1 MAKERLNDLYYLVSI
16 LSCSFIL
23 LNSEKAR
30 IEGKNIL
37 VHCIQGISRSV
48 SIVLAYLMYKG
59 RTLKESYDLVREKR
73 SVSRP
78 NPSFVKE
85 LLAYELTLFKSNSC
99 DGNYINPLYK
109 FVVNDSWKEIK
120 NRVCVNMCVC
130 GVELLMLFVS
140 LQGLPAKYYDKNDEL
155 GSEIERRKSEGFNRR
170 KYHIIIIS

>member
-1 MAKERLNDLYYLVSI
+1 MINVVIFSLIFFFD
-16 LSCSFIL
+16 C
-23 LNSEKAR
+23 LNSENAR

-59 RTLKESYDLVREKR
+59 RTLKESYDFVREKR

-109 FVVNDSWKEIK
+109 FVVNDS
-120 NRVCVNMCVC
+120 
-130 GVELLMLFVS
+130 
-140 LQGLPAKYYDKNDEL
+140 
-155 GSEIERRKSEGFNRR
+155 
-170 KYHIIIIS
+170 